1 MESLISNK
9 VLLFGFIIVLVIN
22 TIYKPRLPTI
32 IKKVLHNAVF
42 NIALITY
49 LTFGSNYTIEF
60 SLIVAVTVLI
70 ILEMISEI
78 ENFEVTDNKTSDDV
92 AVNNSTLTSK
102 TPDSKKSDFNT
113 SNSNTSD
120 SNTSD
125 SNTSNSNTSNSKML
139 DSKMLDSKMLNST
152 PVTST
157 SVTSVPVTST
167 PVVTSTSNNSSNLV
181 SKPPS
186 TPTALQSNGIVT
198 SSATQASSPTA
209 STSQLGLKNN
219 NSSNNNSSNNN
230 SSNNSDSDQTFVNRN
245 SSTSDNSTTKCEPI
259 MPKLSFTS
267 KDDPEA
273 IVKIL
278 TNTALLTSPD
288 NCKQGKISESHLL
301 LGNYKTIEPT
311 KQDSFYLMP
320 AAFISVLKKEEDV
333 TKRISLI
340 IKKGYKITMIS
351 KSGVKTFFGATTDE
365 DGIYAVSD
373 DIIKAIT
380 NISELTVE
388 PIKK

>member
-139 DSKMLDSKMLNST
+139 DSKMLNST

-209 STSQLGLKNN
+209 STSQLGLK
-219 NSSNNNSSNNN
+219 NNNSSNNN